1 MVLDLVKLQH
11 LSNLSVDKLSTIVT
25 FNSMRHPDQK
35 IMFSL
40 MKFAITPP
48 MALRSGMV
56 SAHFVKY
63 SLAIRIDMYPCK
75 CGLIGPTKSSPHV

>member
-40 MKFAITPP
+40 MKFAITPLV
-48 MALRSGMV
+48 ALWSGMT
-56 SAHFVKY
+56 STHLVKY
-63 SLAIRIDMYPCK
+63 SIAIKIHMYP
-75 CGLIGPTKSSPHV
+75 

>member
-48 MALRSGMV
+48 MALQSGMA
-56 SAHFVKY
+56 SAHLVKY
-63 SLAIRIDMYPCK
+63 SLATRIHMHPREG
-75 CGLIGPTKSSPHV
+75 GLSGPTKLSP